1 MSRKGHKHVV
11 IAPGCADISEG
22 MIDLDEQGESEG
34 VDKPQGAR
42 PAKADKVPACA
53 KERPKGR
60 YLSP

>member
-1 MSRKGHKHVV
+1 MV